1 MKLRHALRGTAAGLL
16 LAVCL
21 TTPTLALTGVVDVG
35 GSVLRVRKTASTGS
49 AILDQLPSG
58 KQVEIVDT
66 ATNGWYG
73 IRLGSVKG
81 YVSASYIKLLEEAAP
96 VVTAEVSAVSASAA
110 QSESTYVKVTA
121 DVLNVRT
128 GPSTDYAVADELA
141 QGKVVKVLGA
151 QDGWY
156 QIGSGYIDAAYTEA
170 ATYEEALEQ
179 LYIRVVQGP
188 LNIRSGPGTGYSK
201 VGSLAKGRCVKVV
214 SVQSGWYQIEQGY
227 VSAAYVEETDYTPA
241 AASSKGQELA
251 NIALQYVGYSY
262 VYGGASPRVGFDCSG
277 LVQYACLDL
286 TPLRPAQRIFHGAK
300 RVRVLHQLPS
310 KPGGRAVHRLPFVPY
325 LWCHRRHRFLRNRR
339 QHQSEFCA
347 VRQRRNV
354 LLHCEL
360 CFLHSRNFLGG
371 HVNKIAI

>member
-58 KQVEIVDT
+58 RQVEIVDT

-110 QSESTYVKVTA
+110 QSESAYVKVTA
-121 DVLNVRT
+121 DALNVRT
-128 GPSTDYAVADELA
+128 
-141 QGKVVKVLGA
+141 
-151 QDGWY
+151 
-156 QIGSGYIDAAYTEA
+156 
-170 ATYEEALEQ
+170 
-179 LYIRVVQGP
+179 
-188 LNIRSGPGTGYSK
+188 GPGTGYSK

-277 LVQYACLDL
+277 LVQYACAQLGYSVNRTASAQLQNGVTVSWDELAPGDL
-286 TPLRPAQRIFHGAK
+286 VFFKKPGSTT
-300 RVRVLHQLPS
+300 S
-310 KPGGRAVHRLPFVPY
+310 KPVTHVGMYIGSGQFVHASDYGVGVIVSNLSDAYYTTGYVSARRIAV
-325 LWCHRRHRFLRNRR
+325 
-339 QHQSEFCA
+339 
-347 VRQRRNV
+347 
-354 LLHCEL
+354 
-360 CFLHSRNFLGG
+360 
-371 HVNKIAI
+371 